1 MAAGEAM
8 ALERIKDA
16 ALPHTVSDLVAD
28 LADLFQKE
36 MRLARA
42 ELSDKITTKLQA
54 GIWMSAA
61 AVLALIAGLL
71 VVQAVVF
78 GITSYGIALHWSCL
92 IVAGVLAA
100 IAVMSFFKGR
110 SDAKEELAPTRT
122 INQVKQDIAT
132 AKEQLS

>member
-1 MAAGEAM
+1 M
-8 ALERIKDA
+8 ALERIRDA
-16 ALPHTVSDLVAD
+16 ALPHTVSNVVAD

-61 AVLALIAGLL
+61 GVLALIAGLL

-100 IAVMSFFKGR
+100 IAVLSFLKGR

>member
-1 MAAGEAM
+1 M

-16 ALPHTVSDLVAD
+16 ALPHTIANVAAD

-54 GIWMSAA
+54 GVWMSAA
-61 AVLALIAGLL
+61 GVLALFAGLL

-78 GITSYGIALHWSCL
+78 GIASYGIALHWSCL
-92 IVAGVLAA
+92 IVAGVFAA
-100 IAVMSFFKGR
+100 IAVMLFSKGR
-110 SDAKEELAPTRT
+110 SAAKEELAPTRT

-132 AKEQLS
+132 AKEHFS

>member
-1 MAAGEAM
+1 M

-16 ALPHTVSDLVAD
+16 ALPHMVSNVVAD

-36 MRLARA
+36 IRLGRA
-42 ELSDKITTKLQA
+42 EISDKITTKLQA
-54 GIWMSAA
+54 GVWMSAA
-61 AVLALIAGLL
+61 GVLALIAGLL
-71 VVQAVVF
+71 VVQAVVV
-78 GITSYGIALHWSCL
+78 GIASYGIALHWSCL

-100 IAVMSFFKGR
+100 FAVMLFFKGR
-110 SDAKEELAPTRT
+110 FDAKGELAPTRA

>member
-1 MAAGEAM
+1 M
-8 ALERIKDA
+8 ALERIKHA
-16 ALPHTVSDLVAD
+16 ALPHTLSNVVAD

-54 GIWMSAA
+54 GVWMSAA
-61 AVLALIAGLL
+61 GVLALIAGLL
-71 VVQAVVF
+71 VVQAVVVF
-78 GITSYGIALHWSCL
+78 IGSYGIALHWSCL

-100 IAVMSFFKGR
+100 IAVMLFFKGR
-110 SDAKEELAPTRT
+110 SDAQEELAPTRT
-122 INQVKQDIAT
+122 IKQVKQDIAT

>member
-1 MAAGEAM
+1 M
-8 ALERIKDA
+8 ALERVKHA
-16 ALPHTVSDLVAD
+16 ALPHTVANVVAD

-54 GIWMSAA
+54 GAWMSAA
-61 AVLALIAGLL
+61 GVLALIAGLL
-71 VVQAVVF
+71 VVQAVVVF
-78 GITSYGIALHWSCL
+78 IASYGIALHWSCL

-110 SDAKEELAPTRT
+110 SDAQEELALTRT

>member
-1 MAAGEAM
+1 M

-16 ALPHTVSDLVAD
+16 ALPHTFSNVVAD

-42 ELSDKITTKLQA
+42 ELSEKITTKLQA
-54 GIWMSAA
+54 GVWMSAA
-61 AVLALIAGLL
+61 GVLALIAGLL
-71 VVQAVVF
+71 VVQAVVV
-78 GITSYGIALHWSCL
+78 GIASYGIALHWSCL
-92 IVAGVLAA
+92 IVAAVLAA

-110 SDAKEELAPTRT
+110 SDATEELAPTRT

>member
-1 MAAGEAM
+1 M

-16 ALPHTVSDLVAD
+16 ALPQTVSNVVAG

-42 ELSDKITTKLQA
+42 ELSEKIATKLQA
-54 GIWMSAA
+54 GIWMSVGG
-61 AVLALIAGLL
+61 VLGLVAGLL

-110 SDAKEELAPTRT
+110 SDAKGELAPTRT
-122 INQVKQDIAT
+122 INQLKQDIAT

>member
-1 MAAGEAM
+1 VSAM
-8 ALERIKDA
+8 GLERIKDA
-16 ALPHTVSDLVAD
+16 ALPHTLSNVVAD

-54 GIWMSAA
+54 GAWMSAA
-61 AVLALIAGLL
+61 GVLALIAGLL
-71 VVQAVVF
+71 VVQAVVVF
-78 GITSYGIALHWSCL
+78 IASYGIALHWSCL

-110 SDAKEELAPTRT
+110 SDAQEELALTRT
-122 INQVKQDIAT
+122 IKQVKQDIAT

>member
-1 MAAGEAM
+1 MG
-8 ALERIKDA
+8 LERIKHA
-16 ALPHTVSDLVAD
+16 ELPHTVANVVAD

-54 GIWMSAA
+54 GAWMSAA
-61 AVLALIAGLL
+61 GVLALIAGLL
-71 VVQAVVF
+71 VVQAVVVF
-78 GITSYGIALHWSCL
+78 IASYGIALHWSCL

-110 SDAKEELAPTRT
+110 SDAQEELALTRT

>member
-1 MAAGEAM
+1 M

-16 ALPHTVSDLVAD
+16 ALPQTVSNVVAG

-42 ELSDKITTKLQA
+42 ELSEKIATKLQA
-54 GIWMSAA
+54 GIWMSVGAI
-61 AVLALIAGLL
+61 LALIAGLL
-71 VVQAVVF
+71 VAQAVVF
-78 GITSYGIALHWSCL
+78 GIASYGIALHWSCL